1 MFRYY
6 KILYNS
12 YIIRKDIKKGLQFLA
27 NPCGCYKIR
36 TYDFYPVKV
45 NIWHLSSLLLNV
57 QHKYKNKFINKY
69 KGLQVLSEL

>member
-36 TYDFYPVKV
+36 TYNFYPVKEKV
-45 NIWHLSSLLLNV
+45 YYFSSLLLDA
-57 QHKYKNKFINKY
+57 QCKYNNNFSNKY
-69 KGLQVLSEL
+69 KGLQIST

>member
-12 YIIRKDIKKGLQFLA
+12 YIIRKDKKKGLQFLA

-45 NIWHLSSLLLNV
+45 AL
-57 QHKYKNKFINKY
+57 
-69 KGLQVLSEL
+69 